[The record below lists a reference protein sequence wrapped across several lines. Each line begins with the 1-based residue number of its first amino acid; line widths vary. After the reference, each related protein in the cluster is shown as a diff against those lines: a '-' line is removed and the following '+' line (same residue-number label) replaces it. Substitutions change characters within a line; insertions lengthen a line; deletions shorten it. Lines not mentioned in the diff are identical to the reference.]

1 MSGSRRSFLG
11 RVASLPVGRVTAS
24 WHGGCG
30 SPRESKLLGTSARK
44 PLNTRGGDG
53 HVAHSY

>member
-30 SPRESKLLGTSARK
+30 SPLFVILQHAF
-44 PLNTRGGDG
+44 L
-53 HVAHSY
+53 HMFHA